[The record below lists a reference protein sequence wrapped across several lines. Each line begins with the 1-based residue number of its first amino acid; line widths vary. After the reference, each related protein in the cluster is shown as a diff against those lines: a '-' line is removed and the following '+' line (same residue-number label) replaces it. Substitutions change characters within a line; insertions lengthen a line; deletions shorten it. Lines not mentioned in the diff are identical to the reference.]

1 MIKNYQN
8 WGDVYS
14 ITFDITV
21 IKLSSSTWMEVFRFT
36 ATNENCCNNG
46 DRIPAL
52 FINPAGTFHFSSS
65 LYNGEN
71 YNYVNDIDFV
81 LGETYHVTIKQS
93 LIAGKYWYEII
104 IDGDTK
110 VEVENKN
117 PTKFPTV
124 NFYTSF
130 NGGFTYDFGHVCNF
144 KIHQGGKLE
153 YDKKYQSTLTSYRH
167 TVMNFC

>member
-21 IKLSSSTWMEVFRFT
+21 IKQSSITWMEVFRFT

-71 YNYVNDIDFV
+71 YNYVHDIDFV
-81 LGETYHVTIKQS
+81 LGETYSK
-93 LIAGKYWYEII
+93 K
-104 IDGDTK
+104 K
-110 VEVENKN
+110 VFDSR
-117 PTKFPTV
+117 TLF
-124 NFYTSF
+124 S
-130 NGGFTYDFGHVCNF
+130 FTYIIQNLLMC
-144 KIHQGGKLE
+144 LE
-153 YDKKYQSTLTSYRH
+153 FFIKFIEILYP
-167 TVMNFC
+167 F